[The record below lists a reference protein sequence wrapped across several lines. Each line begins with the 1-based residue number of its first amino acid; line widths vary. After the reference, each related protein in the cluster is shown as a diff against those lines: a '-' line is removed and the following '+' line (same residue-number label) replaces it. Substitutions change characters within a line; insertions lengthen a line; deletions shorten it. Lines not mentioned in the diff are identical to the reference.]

1 MDVES
6 YSTYSLL
13 FSPLHA
19 KSRVILDVSPAQGA
33 PASRTTA
40 VVMFTVTSM
49 SPLDI
54 TDKPTKNS

>member
-1 MDVES
+1 
-6 YSTYSLL
+6 
-13 FSPLHA
+13 
-19 KSRVILDVSPAQGA
+19 VILDVSPAQGA

-54 TDKPTKNS
+54 TDKPTKKFLTRQTT